1 MNLKTLIGS
10 GDKIMLLTMPLL
22 TVGLA
27 LNILYPSLFSVG
39 GPFIA
44 LQVLS
49 IILLIPGITIW
60 LWSVILILTM
70 VPRQELIASGPYTLV
85 KHPLYTSVGLLVLP
99 AIGLLLDSWLGIL
112 VGVILYVAARIFA
125 PEEEK
130 ALSKAFGTDWDEYCK
145 KVKIAWL

>member
-1 MNLKTLIGS
+1 MNLKTLVGS
-10 GDKIMLLTMPLL
+10 GDKIMLHTMPFL
-22 TVGLA
+22 TVGLV

-70 VPRQELIASGPYTLV
+70 VPRQELIASGPYALV

-112 VGVILYVAARIFA
+112 VGVILYGAARIFA

-130 ALSKAFGTDWDEYCK
+130 ALAKAFGADWDEYCK

>member
-1 MNLKTLIGS
+1 MNLKILVGS
-10 GDKIMLLTMPLL
+10 GNKIMLLTMPFL
-22 TVGLA
+22 TVGLV

-112 VGVILYVAARIFA
+112 VGVILYGAARIFV

-130 ALSKAFGTDWDEYCK
+130 ALAKAFGADWDEYCK

>member
-1 MNLKTLIGS
+1 MNLKILVGS
-10 GDKIMLLTMPLL
+10 GNKIMLLTMPFL
-22 TVGLA
+22 TVGLV

-49 IILLIPGITIW
+49 FILLIPGITIW

-112 VGVILYVAARIFA
+112 VGVILYGAARIFV

-130 ALSKAFGTDWDEYCK
+130 ALAKAFGADWDEYCK

>member
-1 MNLKTLIGS
+1 MNLKTLVGS
-10 GDKIMLLTMPLL
+10 GNKIMLLTMPFL
-22 TVGLA
+22 TVGLV

-70 VPRQELIASGPYTLV
+70 VPRQELIASGPYALV

-112 VGVILYVAARIFA
+112 VGVILYGAARIFA

-130 ALSKAFGTDWDEYCK
+130 ALAKAFGADWDEYCK

>member
-1 MNLKTLIGS
+1 MNLKTLVGS
-10 GDKIMLLTMPLL
+10 GNKIMLLTMPFL
-22 TVGLA
+22 TVGLV

-130 ALSKAFGTDWDEYCK
+130 ALANAFGADWDEYCK